1 MRGVMISSKIGHRL
15 DSPLAKLIK
24 IVFRNNSLNPTYFT
38 LLGLLVNILAATA
51 FISGNWLLA
60 GLLVLSAG
68 MFDML
73 DGAVARTFGKVTRF
87 GGFLDSVIDRYSDLV
102 LLIGLIIYYAKHQNM
117 HLLVLTAVVSI
128 GTILIPYTRAR
139 AEVFIPHCDV
149 GIMERA
155 ERIILLAAGGIFH
168 DVFNLMPVVLWILAI
183 FTHLTVFHRIYFTWK
198 ETQKL

>member
-1 MRGVMISSKIGHRL
+1 MISSKMGHRL
-15 DSPLAKLIK
+15 DSPLSKLIK
-24 IVFRNNSLNPTYFT
+24 LVCKNNRLNPTYFT
-38 LLGLLVNILAATA
+38 LLGLLVNIVAAAA
-51 FISGNWLLA
+51 FVYGQWLLA

-73 DGAVARTFGKVTRF
+73 DGAVARTCDKVTLF

-102 LLIGLIIYYAKHQNM
+102 LLIGLIIYYANHQKM

-155 ERIILLAAGGIFH
+155 ERIILLAAGGIFQ
-168 DVFNLMPVVLWILAI
+168 DTLNLMPVVLWVLAI
-183 FTHLTVFHRIYFTWK
+183 LTHLTVFHRIYFTWK

>member
-1 MRGVMISSKIGHRL
+1 MISSKMGHRL
-15 DSPLAKLIK
+15 DSPLSKLLK
-24 IVFRNNSLNPTYFT
+24 VVFRNNSLNPTYFT
-38 LLGLLVNILAATA
+38 LLGLFVNILAAAA
-51 FISGNWLLA
+51 FIYGNWLLA
-60 GLLVLSAG
+60 GLLILSAG

-102 LLIGLIIYYAKHQNM
+102 LLIGLIIYYAKQQNM

-149 GIMERA
+149 GMMERA
-155 ERIILLAAGGIFH
+155 ERIILLAVGGMLQQTLN
-168 DVFNLMPVVLWILAI
+168 VMPVVLWILAI
-183 FTHLTVFHRIYFTWK
+183 FTNLTVFHRIYFTWK